1 MEFLSRGER
10 EYVKSQVERIAGK
23 IRAAR
28 KAQNITQER
37 LAELIGASV
46 SMVKAIEGSQR
57 APSLPMLFKILYVLD
72 KQAKVW

>member
-1 MEFLSRGER
+1 MEFLSKAER
-10 EYVKSQVERIAGK
+10 DYVKSQVERIASK
-23 IRAAR
+23 IRVTR
-28 KAQNITQER
+28 KQQKITQER

-72 KQAKVW
+72 RQAKVW